1 MGLIPDFKKIA
12 TRSPWLYRINA
23 GSCNGC
29 ELEIHALNNA
39 FYDLERFGLSSPRYY
54 QQLNALID
62 RPEALAY
69 APMLVK
75 RLRRQRQRRQEQR
88 SARHLGAHS
97 VI

>member
-1 MGLIPDFKKIA
+1 MSDANPMIASSGLSEIDERLLDFEASWWSA
-12 TRSPWLYRINA
+12 TDNKEAAI
-23 GSCNGC
+23 
-29 ELEIHALNNA
+29 
-39 FYDLERFGLSSPRYY
+39 LERFGLSSPRYY

-75 RLRRQRQRRQEQR
+75 RLRRQRQRRQEKR
-88 SARHLGAHS
+88 TARHLGAHS

>member
-1 MGLIPDFKKIA
+1 MSDANPMIASSGLSEIDERLLDFEASWWSA
-12 TRSPWLYRINA
+12 TYNKEAAI
-23 GSCNGC
+23 
-29 ELEIHALNNA
+29 
-39 FYDLERFGLSSPRYY
+39 LERFGLSSPRYY

>member
-1 MGLIPDFKKIA
+1 MSDANPMIASSGLSEIDERLLDFEASWWSA
-12 TRSPWLYRINA
+12 TDNKEAAI
-23 GSCNGC
+23 
-29 ELEIHALNNA
+29 
-39 FYDLERFGLSSPRYY
+39 LERFGLSSPRYY
-54 QQLNALID
+54 QQFNALID

>member
-1 MGLIPDFKKIA
+1 MSDANPMIASSGLSEIDERLLDFEASWWSA
-12 TRSPWLYRINA
+12 TDNKEAAI
-23 GSCNGC
+23 
-29 ELEIHALNNA
+29 
-39 FYDLERFGLSSPRYY
+39 LERFGLSSPRYY

-75 RLRRQRQRRQEQR
+75 RLRRQRQSRQEQR

>member
-1 MGLIPDFKKIA
+1 MSDANPMIVSSGLSEIDERLLDFEASWWSA
-12 TRSPWLYRINA
+12 TDNKEAAI
-23 GSCNGC
+23 
-29 ELEIHALNNA
+29 
-39 FYDLERFGLSSPRYY
+39 LERFGLSSPRYY

>member
-1 MGLIPDFKKIA
+1 MSDAYALSPSGLTQVESDLLDFEASWWSA
-12 TRSPWLYRINA
+12 TDNKEAAI
-23 GSCNGC
+23 
-29 ELEIHALNNA
+29 
-39 FYDLERFGLSSPRYY
+39 LERFGLSSPRYY

-62 RPEALAY
+62 RPESLAH

-88 SARHLGAHS
+88 SARHLGVHS

>member
-1 MGLIPDFKKIA
+1 MSDANPMIASSGLSEIDERLLDFEASWWSA
-12 TRSPWLYRINA
+12 TDNKEAAI
-23 GSCNGC
+23 
-29 ELEIHALNNA
+29 
-39 FYDLERFGLSSPRYY
+39 LERFGLSSPRYY

-75 RLRRQRQRRQEQR
+75 RLRRQRQRRQEHR

>member
-1 MGLIPDFKKIA
+1 MSDAYALSDSGLTPVEADLLDFEASWWSAADKEAAI
-12 TRSPWLYRINA
+12 
-23 GSCNGC
+23 
-29 ELEIHALNNA
+29 
-39 FYDLERFGLSSPRYY
+39 LERFGLSSPRYY

-75 RLRRQRQRRQEQR
+75 RLRRLRQRRQEQR
-88 SARHLGAHS
+88 SARHLGVRS